1 MLIYV
6 YEYVCAGCVGMC
18 SSMDTAFIKYKYEI
32 LNSMPGVDKMAQ
44 QLNSLSHRIIIL
56 FSKSHHGF
64 FIETI
69 TTSFIVSYE

>member
-32 LNSMPGVDKMAQ
+32 LNSMPGVDKMGQ
-44 QLNSLSHRIIIL
+44 
-56 FSKSHHGF
+56 
-64 FIETI
+64 
-69 TTSFIVSYE
+69 